1 MKVKDVMTTPALS
14 VSEFTDVFHISKL
27 MKEND
32 VGVIPVCSKNGE
44 IKGVVTDRDIVL
56 RVLGEGKQ
64 TDSVLAR
71 EIMTTQ
77 VTTVSPMTDLDDAFL
92 IMSEIKVRRLPV
104 VENKELVG
112 MLTLGDLSQSLD
124 YSVEISDALSE
135 LCRGCEKNWL
145 FLENILIFNKENVIM
160 MLVF

>member
-14 VSEFTDVFHISKL
+14 VSEYTDFFHISKL

-44 IKGVVTDRDIVL
+44 IKGIVTDRDIVL
-56 RVLGEGKQ
+56 RVLGEGRT
-64 TDSVLAR
+64 TDSVLAK

-77 VTTVSPMTDLDDAFL
+77 VTTVSPMTDLDDAFS

-104 VENKELVG
+104 VSDKELVG
-112 MLTLGDLSQSLD
+112 MVTLGDLSQSLD
-124 YSVEISDALSE
+124 YSVEIADALNE
-135 LCRGCEKNWL
+135 VCHGCEKN
-145 FLENILIFNKENVIM
+145 
-160 MLVF
+160 